1 MFPQHVAGEHTD
13 KTAQKNAGS
22 AKTTLP
28 VIGSTDSAPIVT
40 PAGNCLCA
48 NRVTLQ
54 CLIMLSRCERSPQ
67 NVYFFIFLII
77 CIYHCYRVGAKD

>member
-28 VIGSTDSAPIVT
+28 VIGSTDSASIVT

-48 NRVTLQ
+48 NRVTL
-54 CLIMLSRCERSPQ
+54 
-67 NVYFFIFLII
+67 
-77 CIYHCYRVGAKD
+77 